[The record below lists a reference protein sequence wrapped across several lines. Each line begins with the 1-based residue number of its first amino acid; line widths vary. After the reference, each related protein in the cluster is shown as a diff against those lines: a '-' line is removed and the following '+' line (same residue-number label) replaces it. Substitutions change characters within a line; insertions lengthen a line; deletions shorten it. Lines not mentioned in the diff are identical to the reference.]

1 MPSMWPKALSQLIE
15 IAPHIARLLPTADRF
30 LQSRVA
36 SDDANRATLGR
47 IGDDLHAD
55 LNRVTAAHESIYR
68 QLNEQGERFAQL
80 GEQVNAARAA
90 AEAAEERAGALERR
104 VAIASAMVTIMLP
117 LNIIL
122 IALVILLLVRH

>member
-1 MPSMWPKALSQLIE
+1 MWPKALSQLIE

-36 SDDANRATLGR
+36 NDDATRANLGSISDDIR
-47 IGDDLHAD
+47 GDLK
-55 LNRVTAAHESIYR
+55 RVTAAHESIYR

-90 AEAAEERAGALERR
+90 AEAAEERAAALERR
-104 VAIASAMVTIMLP
+104 VGITTALVTLLLP
-117 LNIIL
+117 LNMVL
-122 IALVILLLVRH
+122 LALMILLLVRR